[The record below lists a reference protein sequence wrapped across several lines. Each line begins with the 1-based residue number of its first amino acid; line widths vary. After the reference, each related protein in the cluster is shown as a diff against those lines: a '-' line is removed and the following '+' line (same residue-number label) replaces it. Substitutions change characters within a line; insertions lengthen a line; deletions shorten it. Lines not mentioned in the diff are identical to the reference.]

1 MAVTNQQ
8 RALSTL
14 AAATNA
20 KIKKTNKH
28 IALNAAQIKENA
40 KKARQ
45 ALDHAMNA
53 FDNKMNNIEEE
64 AKKGR
69 SKLAAQ
75 AIAMDKK
82 FRTYA
87 NNKIKEA
94 VAQTAKEFHDV
105 RATMAKDR
113 AHADAALSHASSRM
127 NAALNA
133 AKLLQNKRFAQS
145 VEDIAAA
152 KKEANDRVAK
162 FRASFKADILKLSGV
177 VSEQSKKLNN
187 RVTQLSSTIMNNKL
201 EQAKVNAAADKELKN
216 MVKIGNDRYAE
227 HLAKDKELKSLME
240 KNKAETQKAMDSMAL
255 KFYAAIDAIK
265 AQMKK
270 DRASA
275 EAGLSKETGALYD
288 TLKKN

>member
-1 MAVTNQQ
+1 MG
-8 RALSTL
+8 
-14 AAATNA
+14 
-20 KIKKTNKH
+20 
-28 IALNAAQIKENA
+28 
-40 KKARQ
+40 
-45 ALDHAMNA
+45 
-53 FDNKMNNIEEE
+53 E
-64 AKKGR
+64 AKKGS

-82 FRTYA
+82 FRAYA
-87 NNKIKEA
+87 NNKIKE
-94 VAQTAKEFHDV
+94 VTAQTAKKFHDV

-113 AHADAALSHASSRM
+113 ADADAALSHASSRM

-162 FRASFKADILKLSGV
+162 FRASFKTDILKLTGV
-177 VSEQSKKLNN
+177 VAEQTKKLNN
-187 RVTQLSSTIMNNKL
+187 RMTQLSATIMNNKL
-201 EQAKVNAAADKELKN
+201 EQAKVNAAVDKELKN
-216 MVKIGNDRYAE
+216 MVAIGNKRYAE
-227 HLAKDKELKSLME
+227 HLKKDKELKSLMA
-240 KNKAETQKAMDSMAL
+240 KNKAATQKAMDSMAL

-275 EAGLSKETGALYD
+275 EAGLSRETGALYD
-288 TLKKN
+288 TLKKNKMAQDKA